1 MKVGV
6 LDFEAVECS
15 PIKKIKGEKKVT
27 SKVFGNWDIYGTNY
41 SYAFQRLFSV
51 LNELW
56 WRLYKICEKRKTAI
70 MMTFFNINVF
80 LGGGYPKKRNNNMHK
95 QGI

>member
-1 MKVGV
+1 MRIWQAGQTDFEEEKVEVSTNASVCKKMKVGV

-41 SYAFQRLFSV
+41 SHAFQCLFSV

-56 WRLYKICEKRKTAI
+56 
-70 MMTFFNINVF
+70 
-80 LGGGYPKKRNNNMHK
+80 
-95 QGI
+95 